1 MQTRAIAK
9 NVGHPPR
16 KVRRVTDAIKGR
28 RVSEAL
34 AILKFLP
41 NMPARDVYKV
51 VASAAAN
58 AENNYSMDP
67 DELWVVN
74 ALADEGMKIKRFRAR
89 PHGRSSRILR
99 RSTHITVYISDDPQD
114 VPRKAR
120 ENARRRSAAA
130 EEALDW
136 GLK

>member
-28 RVSEAL
+28 RVTEAL

-41 NMPARDVYKV
+41 NMPARDVYTT

-58 AENNYSMDP
+58 AENNFNIDP
-67 DELWVVN
+67 EELWVVN
-74 ALADEGMKIKRFRAR
+74 
-89 PHGRSSRILR
+89 
-99 RSTHITVYISDDPQD
+99 
-114 VPRKAR
+114 
-120 ENARRRSAAA
+120 
-130 EEALDW
+130 
-136 GLK
+136 

>member
-41 NMPARDVYKV
+41 NMPARAVYKV

-58 AENNYSMDP
+58 AENNYTMDP
-67 DELWVVN
+67 DELWVIN
-74 ALADEGMKIKRFRAR
+74 AIADEAPSVKRIRAR
-89 PHGRSSRILR
+89 PHGRSSRIIR
-99 RSTHITVYISDDPQD
+99 RSTHITILVSDDPAD
-114 VPRKAR
+114 VP
-120 ENARRRSAAA
+120 NSIRRHR
-130 EEALDW
+130 
-136 GLK
+136 

>member
-41 NMPARDVYKV
+41 NMPARDVYGV
-51 VASAAAN
+51 LASASAN
-58 AENNYSMDP
+58 AENNYSIDP
-67 DELWVVN
+67 DTLWVVN
-74 ALADEGMKIKRFRAR
+74 AIADEGTTIKRFRAR
-89 PHGRSSRILR
+89 PHGRASRIMR
-99 RSTHITVYISDDPQD
+99 RSTHITVIVSDDPD
-114 VPRKAR
+114 DLPRGVR
-120 ENARRRSAAA
+120 
-130 EEALDW
+130 
-136 GLK
+136 

>member
-16 KVRRVTDAIKGR
+16 KVRRVTDSIKGR

-58 AENNYSMDP
+58 AENNYSADP

-74 ALADEGMKIKRFRAR
+74 AIADEGMKMKRFRAR
-89 PHGRSSRILR
+89 SHGRSSRIMR
-99 RSTHITVYISDDPQD
+99 RSTHITVTVSDDPAD
-114 VPRKAR
+114 VPLSV
-120 ENARRRSAAA
+120 RR
-130 EEALDW
+130 
-136 GLK
+136 

>member
-67 DELWVVN
+67 DGLWVIN
-74 ALADEGMKIKRFRAR
+74 AIADEAPTIKRFRAR
-89 PHGRSSRILR
+89 PHGRASRINR
-99 RSTHITVYISDDPQD
+99 RSTHVTVYVSDDPAD
-114 VPRKAR
+114 LPNSV
-120 ENARRRSAAA
+120 RRRR
-130 EEALDW
+130 
-136 GLK
+136 

>member
-51 VASAAAN
+51 VASAEAN

-120 ENARRRSAAA
+120 ENARRR
-130 EEALDW
+130 
-136 GLK
+136 

>member
-16 KVRRVTDAIKGR
+16 KERRVTDAIKGR

-74 ALADEGMKIKRFRAR
+74 AQADEGMKIKRFRAR

-99 RSTHITVYISDDPQD
+99 RSTHITVYVSDDPMD

-120 ENARRRSAAA
+120 ENARRH
-130 EEALDW
+130 
-136 GLK
+136 

>member
-41 NMPARDVYKV
+41 
-51 VASAAAN
+51 
-58 AENNYSMDP
+58 
-67 DELWVVN
+67 
-74 ALADEGMKIKRFRAR
+74 
-89 PHGRSSRILR
+89 
-99 RSTHITVYISDDPQD
+99 
-114 VPRKAR
+114 
-120 ENARRRSAAA
+120 
-130 EEALDW
+130 
-136 GLK
+136 

>member
-41 NMPARDVYKV
+41 NMPARAVYKV

-58 AENNYSMDP
+58 AENNYTMDP
-67 DELWVVN
+67 DELWVIN
-74 ALADEGMKIKRFRAR
+74 AIADEAPSIKRIRAR
-89 PHGRSSRILR
+89 PHGRSSRIIR
-99 RSTHITVYISDDPQD
+99 RSTHITILVSDDPAD
-114 VPRKAR
+114 VPNSIRQHR
-120 ENARRRSAAA
+120 
-130 EEALDW
+130 
-136 GLK
+136 

>member
-1 MQTRAIAK
+1 MQTWATAK

-41 NMPARDVYKV
+41 NTPARDVYTV
-51 VASAAAN
+51 LASAAAN
-58 AENNYSMDP
+58 AENNYSLDP

-74 ALADEGMKIKRFRAR
+74 AIANEGFKLKRFRAR
-89 PHGRSSRILR
+89 SHGRSSRILR
-99 RSTHITVYISDDPQD
+99 RSTHITVTVTNDPADIPQA
-114 VPRKAR
+114 VRKA
-120 ENARRRSAAA
+120 ARRQ
-130 EEALDW
+130 
-136 GLK
+136 

>member
-1 MQTRAIAK
+1 MQTWAIAR

-41 NMPARDVYKV
+41 NMPARDVYTCL
-51 VASAAAN
+51 ASAAAN
-58 AENNYSMDP
+58 AENNYSLDP

-74 ALADEGMKIKRFRAR
+74 AIANEGIKIKRFRAR
-89 PHGRSSRILR
+89 SHGRSSRILR
-99 RSTHITVYISDDPQD
+99 RSTHITVTVTNDPADIPQA
-114 VPRKAR
+114 VRKA
-120 ENARRRSAAA
+120 ARRQ
-130 EEALDW
+130 
-136 GLK
+136 

>member
-1 MQTRAIAK
+1 MQTWATAK

-41 NMPARDVYKV
+41 NMPARDVYTV
-51 VASAAAN
+51 LASAAAN
-58 AENNYSMDP
+58 AENNYSLDP

-74 ALADEGMKIKRFRAR
+74 AIANEGFKLKRFRAR
-89 PHGRSSRILR
+89 SHGRSSRILR
-99 RSTHITVYISDDPQD
+99 RSTHITVTVTNDPAD
-114 VPRKAR
+114 IPPAVRKA
-120 ENARRRSAAA
+120 ARRQ
-130 EEALDW
+130 
-136 GLK
+136 

>member
-41 NMPARDVYKV
+41 NIPARDVYKV

-74 ALADEGMKIKRFRAR
+74 AQADEGMKIKRFRAR

-99 RSTHITVYISDDPQD
+99 RSTHITVYISDDPND

-120 ENARRRSAAA
+120 ENARRR
-130 EEALDW
+130 
-136 GLK
+136 

>member
-9 NVGHPPR
+9 NLGHPPR

-67 DELWVVN
+67 DELWVIN
-74 ALADEGMKIKRFRAR
+74 AIADEAPTIKRFRAR
-89 PHGRSSRILR
+89 PHGRASRINR
-99 RSTHITVYISDDPQD
+99 RSTHVTVYVSDDPAD
-114 VPRKAR
+114 LPKSVRS
-120 ENARRRSAAA
+120 RR
-130 EEALDW
+130 
-136 GLK
+136 

>member
-16 KVRRVTDAIKGR
+16 KVRRVTDAIRGR

-41 NMPARDVYKV
+41 NTPARDVYKT

-58 AENNYSMDP
+58 AENNYAMDP

-74 ALADEGMKIKRFRAR
+74 AIVDEGVTIKRSRAR
-89 PHGRSSRILR
+89 PHGRYSAIMR
-99 RSTHITVYISDDPQD
+99 RSSHITVTVSDDRTD
-114 VPRKAR
+114 VPRQAR
-120 ENARRRSAAA
+120 ASARRQH
-130 EEALDW
+130 
-136 GLK
+136 

>member
-74 ALADEGMKIKRFRAR
+74 ALADEGMKLKRMRAR
-89 PHGRSSRILR
+89 PHGRFSRILR
-99 RSTHITVYISDDPQD
+99 RSTHITVYLSDDPND

-120 ENARRRSAAA
+120 ENARRR
-130 EEALDW
+130 
-136 GLK
+136 

>member
-16 KVRRVTDAIKGR
+16 KVRRVTDVIKGR

-74 ALADEGMKIKRFRAR
+74 AQADEGIKIKRFRAR

-99 RSTHITVYISDDPQD
+99 RSTHITVYVSDDPND

-120 ENARRRSAAA
+120 ENARRR
-130 EEALDW
+130 
-136 GLK
+136 

>member
-99 RSTHITVYISDDPQD
+99 RSTHITVYISDDPLD

-120 ENARRRSAAA
+120 ETARRR
-130 EEALDW
+130 
-136 GLK
+136 

>member
-41 NMPARDVYKV
+41 NLPARDVSNV

-67 DELWVVN
+67 DELWIVN
-74 ALADEGMKIKRFRAR
+74 AIADEGITAKRFRAR
-89 PHGRSSRILR
+89 PHGRYSRIMR
-99 RSTHITVYISDDPQD
+99 RSTHITVYISDDPAD
-114 VPRKAR
+114 VPRSVR
-120 ENARRRSAAA
+120 NRLRRHP
-130 EEALDW
+130 
-136 GLK
+136 